1 MSKVGTK
8 TLTIGLLLFGLIGIV
23 GYEVVTNEHIRSLS
37 IKSASL
43 PIKYVRTEGVFQYLG
58 KDEVKAVLQPLVL
71 TGFFDADMQAIHLA
85 VSTLPWVDTV
95 TVKRIWPDAIDIKV
109 HEKKPYARWG
119 KDRLITEQGV
129 IFTPKNIDRFQK
141 LTVVAGPELQQK
153 KVLEIMKGIKTALAD
168 QSMELAEFSDND
180 RGAWTIKLA
189 TGLEI
194 LLGRNEQLK
203 KLQRFLKTLT
213 VLKQE
218 QVEQIAIVDLRYPNG
233 YAVSWKP
240 GTAEIDWHAM
250 QPPIINKQEHEKA
263 IQSR

>member
-1 MSKVGTK
+1 MSNIGSK
-8 TLTIGLLLFGLIGIV
+8 TLLIGLLLFGL
-23 GYEVVTNEHIRSLS
+23 VVTIGYQVLIKERIKSLP

-43 PIKYVRTEGVFQYLG
+43 PIKYVRIEGVFQYLS
-58 KDEVKAVLQPLVL
+58 KNEVQAVLQPLVL
-71 TGFFDADMQAIHLA
+71 TGFFDADMQAIHFA
-85 VSTLPWVDTV
+85 VSTLPWVETL

-109 HEKKPYARWG
+109 HEKKPYARSG
-119 KDRLITEQGV
+119 KESLITEQGV
-129 IFTPKNIDRFQK
+129 IFKPLNLDQFKDMTLLQ
-141 LTVVAGPELQQK
+141 GPELQQE

-168 QSMELAEFSDND
+168 QSMKLAEFSVNE
-180 RGAWTIKLA
+180 RGAWKIKLA

-218 QVEQIAIVDLRYPNG
+218 QVEQMAIVDLRYPNG

-240 GTAEIDWHAM
+240 GIIEIDWKALANPSNE
-250 QPPIINKQEHEKA
+250 QVNEKA
-263 IQSR
+263 IKSK

>member
-1 MSKVGTK
+1 MSNVGTK
-8 TLTIGLLLFGLIGIV
+8 TLAIGLLLTGLVGII
-23 GYEVVTNEHIRSLS
+23 GYEAVTKAHIEPLP
-37 IKSASL
+37 IKNASL

-58 KDEVKAVLQPLVL
+58 KNEIKAALQPLVM
-71 TGFFDADMQAIHLA
+71 TGFFDADMQAIQAA

-119 KDRLITEQGV
+119 KNSLITERGV
-129 IFTPKNIDRFQK
+129 IFTPKNIDQFQK
-141 LTVVAGPELQQK
+141 LTVVMGPELQQV

-168 QSMELAEFSDND
+168 QSMELVEFSVND
-180 RGAWTIKLA
+180 RWAWKVKLA

-218 QVEQIAIVDLRYPNG
+218 YFDAMAIIDLRYPNG
-233 YAVSWKP
+233 FAVSWKP
-240 GTAEIDWHAM
+240 GTAEIDW
-250 QPPIINKQEHEKA
+250 KA
-263 IQSR
+263 IANPNNEQANTRKRDTE